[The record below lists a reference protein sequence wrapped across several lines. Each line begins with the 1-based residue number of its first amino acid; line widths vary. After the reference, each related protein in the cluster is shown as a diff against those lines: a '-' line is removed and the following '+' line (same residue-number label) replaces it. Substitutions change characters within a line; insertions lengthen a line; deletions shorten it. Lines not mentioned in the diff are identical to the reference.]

1 MAKQTDS
8 MMSKTYL
15 DCYGSFAVMLIL
27 ALLPF
32 RVMAAEFKHAVT
44 VLKMHVHVEVNR
56 EGLETVDETLVM
68 RIERKDAVNVN
79 ANRRIEFSP
88 KMHRVEIVE
97 AFTLDSEGRRHDVPQ
112 DSIRIQENAV
122 NASSPQFSDYQYK
135 IVVFPKAD
143 VGSILHL
150 RHRKTTFRSLL
161 PGQVFYRT
169 TINPRLVYEDV
180 RFTAA
185 YPTSLNLHV
194 SARDMEGGKI
204 SDTSG
209 MSLYRYEYSQPVG
222 FESEPAAVSTN
233 DYAPY
238 FGLSSYKNRIEL
250 GLDYQRHAA
259 PRMAV
264 TPDVQAIAD
273 KVTEGL
279 SGRREQIDALYQ
291 WVVKNI
297 RYVSVIVDRSG
308 LIPNT
313 TEDILKRRYGDC
325 KDHVTLLGALLKAKG
340 IDSSPALINLGT
352 AYTLTELAVI
362 SPFNHVI
369 LYVPQE
375 DLYLDSTAP
384 TVRPGD
390 LYLDIAGKPVVLTAL
405 GAIGRTPDFKPD
417 TNIAQTDVELT
428 LNEEG
433 RITGRAVERFKGAAE
448 IKLRDWAVDAQS
460 SSMES
465 NVRETLAANGES
477 GNGHY
482 SMGDPYDLGKP
493 FEIINEFE
501 LDPLTNVPGPAGW
514 RIPVGLISSGVRDQL
529 NLRLADTR
537 RTPFICSPGTVIERY
552 QIRFPSNIQIR
563 AMPSNVRFEGKWLV
577 YSASYAR
584 DGEVVRVERKIIK
597 RYGKSV
603 CGADEWEE
611 FKGFQA
617 AIRRDLRSQFVY

>member
-1 MAKQTDS
+1 MKFL
-8 MMSKTYL
+8 TY
-15 DCYGSFAVMLIL
+15 Y
-27 ALLPF
+27 ALFIFLLLF
-32 RVMAAEFKHAVT
+32 SAGLTAAEYRPEAT
-44 VLKMHVHVEVNR
+44 VLKMHVYVEVDSK
-56 EGLETVDETLVM
+56 GLETVDETLVV
-68 RIERKDAVNVN
+68 RIERKDAINAN

-97 AFTLDSEGRRHDVPQ
+97 AYTLDSEGHRHDVQQ
-112 DSIRIQENAV
+112 DSIRTQENAV

-143 VGSILHL
+143 VGSVLYL

-161 PGQVFYRT
+161 PGLTFYRT
-169 TINPRLVYEDV
+169 VMNPRLVYEDV

-185 YPTSLNLHV
+185 YPSSLNFHV
-194 SARDMEGGKI
+194 SARGMKGGKI
-204 SDTSG
+204 SDISG
-209 MSLYRYEYSQPVG
+209 VSFYRYEYSQPVG
-222 FESEPAAVSTN
+222 FESEPAAVSIN

-238 FGLSSYKNRIEL
+238 FGLSSYKNRIEQ

-259 PRMAV
+259 PRMVV

-273 KVTEGL
+273 KVTKGL

-325 KDHVTLLGALLKAKG
+325 KDHVALLGALLKAKG
-340 IDSSPALINLGT
+340 IDSSPALINLGN
-352 AYTLTELAVI
+352 AYTLTDLAVI
-362 SPFNHVI
+362 SPLNHVI

-375 DLYLDSTAP
+375 DIYLDSTAQ

-390 LYLDIAGKPVVLTAL
+390 LYFDIAGKPVILTAL
-405 GAIGRTPDFKPD
+405 GAIGRTPDFKPE
-417 TNIAQTDVELT
+417 TNIAQTDVDLT

-448 IKLRDWAVDAQS
+448 IRLRDWAVDAQS

-465 NVRETLAANGES
+465 NVRETLAANGE
-477 GNGHY
+477 NGTGRY

-529 NLRLADTR
+529 TLRLADTR
-537 RTPFICSPGTVIERY
+537 RTPFICSSGTVIERY
-552 QIRFPSNIQIR
+552 QIRFPKAIQIR
-563 AMPSNVRFEGKWLV
+563 SMPSNVRFESRSLV
-577 YSASYAR
+577 YGATYVRESEA
-584 DGEVVRVERKIIK
+584 VRVERMIVK

-603 CGADEWEE
+603 CGPEEWEE
-611 FKGFQA
+611 IKEFQA
-617 AIRRDLRSQFVY
+617 AIRMDLRQQFIY